1 MSNHFFKSL
10 LLSIFIVMTPYT
22 FAQKVDCQQK
32 LDEIVVTGTRTK
44 KRLSQVPIQTL
55 LIRSS
60 ELQRSA
66 TISPLEALQ
75 DHVPGLV
82 VTPNGMGNNM
92 RIKGLSSR
100 YILILVDGERLV
112 SEGASGNINLNQI
125 DVNTIER
132 IEIINGASS
141 ALYGSSAVGAVINII
156 TKKNSRPFALE
167 AFTSL
172 QNNKTW
178 HNALTAAVRKGKIG
192 GRLSVFQNSSD
203 GFGGDGKGAY
213 AAKYADYGSSFNVNY
228 APTAYW
234 SIKAHARYFRH
245 TTYNLAQSMN
255 VVHPRTD
262 KLTLGA
268 SMNHSTKDLKHYFK
282 LSINADQFN
291 DYRIYEQQS
300 NKAVKENDGLYLSA
314 RLLDTYTPSEKVEI
328 VAGVEYNSEALYAKK
343 TLGPT
348 PTEKKVYD
356 LNAFAQ
362 TEIKPIAPLSLVAG
376 MRYTYNEQFGSSYNP
391 KLSLMYVLKHL
402 KIRGG
407 IGTAYR
413 SPSLKELYYNFN
425 HQGMFWV
432 YGNPTLKA
440 EKGCYTSLS
449 AEYTKGAFNASIAGY
464 YNKIDDKIMSVSLIK
479 QQGAEERHYRNVT
492 SATLQGIDINACY
505 TLAKQLEIQASYSYC
520 DARDDAT
527 KLQLESNVRHSATCA
542 MTWHSPFKK
551 VPFTLQIAGRI
562 SSPRLYQNEI
572 ENQVTH
578 KVETTYAE
586 SKSYSIWKLIASY
599 PFHFGKHKFMLTGK
613 ADNLFA
619 FKDKSYINPGRQFL
633 VSLRYQWSK

>member
-1 MSNHFFKSL
+1 MPNSFFRL
-10 LLSIFIVMTPYT
+10 VLLSFFIVTST
-22 FAQKVDCQQK
+22 FAQEVDCQQK
-32 LDEIVVTGTRTK
+32 LDEVVVTGTRTQ
-44 KRLSQVPIQTL
+44 KRLSEVPIQTL

-66 TISPLEALQ
+66 TINPLEALQ

-82 VTPNGMGNNM
+82 VSPNAMGNNM

-125 DVNTIER
+125 DINSIER

-141 ALYGSSAVGAVINII
+141 ALYGSNAVGAVINII
-156 TKKNSRPFALE
+156 TKKNNQPLAIE

-172 QNNKTW
+172 QNNNTR
-178 HNALTAAVRKGKIG
+178 HNTLAAAVRKAKVN
-192 GRLSVFQNSSD
+192 GRFSFFQNSSD

-213 AAKYADYGSSFNVNY
+213 AAKYADYGSSFKVNY

-234 SIKAHARYFRH
+234 SIKARARYFRH

-255 VVHPRTD
+255 VTHPRTD

-268 SMNHSTKDLKHYFK
+268 SMNHSTKDLKHYLK

-291 DYRIYEQQS
+291 DYREYEQQN
-300 NKAVKENDGLYLSA
+300 NKAVKENDGLYLSG

-328 VAGVEYNSEALYAKK
+328 VAGVEYNSETLYAKK

-356 LNAFAQ
+356 MNAFTQ
-362 TEIKPIAPLSLVAG
+362 VEVKIAPLSLVAG
-376 MRYTYNEQFGSSYNP
+376 LRYSYNEQFGSSYTP
-391 KLSLMYVLKHL
+391 KLSLMYVLKYL

-425 HQGMFWV
+425 HEGMFWV

-440 EKGCYTSLS
+440 EKGSYTSLS
-449 AEYTKGAFNASIAGY
+449 AEYTKGTLNASIGGY
-464 YNKIDDKIMSVSLIK
+464 FNKIDDKIMSVSLIK
-479 QQGAEERHYRNVT
+479 QQGAEERHYRNVN
-492 SATLQGIDINACY
+492 SATLQGFDINVSY
-505 TLAKQLEIQASYSYC
+505 TLAKQIEMQASYSYC
-520 DARDDAT
+520 DARDNAT

-542 MTWHSPFKK
+542 VTWHSPFTSA
-551 VPFTLQIAGRI
+551 PFTLQIAGRVN
-562 SSPRLYQNEI
+562 SPRLYQNEI

-578 KVETTYAE
+578 KIETTYAA

-599 PFHFGKHKFMLTGK
+599 PFHFGKHKLMMTGK
-613 ADNLFA
+613 VDNLFA